1 MLVSR
6 KIKSDVK
13 YRDLGGK
20 TIQIEREVPVRDL
33 MELASRGNWAVYNFI
48 DRRPDIHWDYPL
60 KIYYGHVGNLGYVV
74 AEDELEETK

>member
-33 MELASRGNWAVYNFI
+33 ITLASSGNWAVYNFI
-48 DRRPDIHWDYPL
+48 DRRPDIHWDYKY
-60 KIYYGHVGNLGYVV
+60 KIYYGHVGDLGYVV
-74 AEDELEETK
+74 AEDELEPIK